1 MPDNVYSG
9 SGVVGRTAEIIQQ
22 LDSPQTLDRLW
33 GGEVTSDQIKIKKWL
48 GLYTRPSKVTS
59 PLGALED
66 VKNFS
71 FNKKTDAMIM
81 RTGATNYATSF
92 VDVGSQIT
100 LTTLDKTFHLSTESP
115 SATDID
121 ITCGKTAGAAKYI
134 FQKPFFHGSSTAT
147 ASNVLLGEYLAGI
160 TIKSYATNQVIFTGG
175 VNSTNYYK
183 NWSFYNNIVGEWVLI
198 SASSYAGGDTTL
210 TLSVEN
216 VPTNWSNGNQIT
228 LYRHNHGYTY
238 GTFTPTYS
246 TVSGRPPVA
255 LQQGNAV
262 LFSGGM
268 GSTTGLKPIWSGY
281 LNKTFF
287 YGATDNTNGHSFQET
302 YICEAE
308 IKSSGITVST
318 GTASTDATVLPD
330 GRWFFCVIPE
340 TDDGIRGMPMYAS
353 TEYMD
358 TTSQKFTF
366 TVTVYPG
373 SLNKRLRYLNV
384 FAGIAPNE
392 GDTTIDWSFLYY
404 IERLDLCGSDWTWA
418 KAAATAGYYISG
430 TISIDGDAWNNK
442 ASENLVQH
450 LGHTLNTS
458 STCSFSVAK
467 FINNRLF
474 VGKYYDYVDA
484 VEYLDQIRYTPFGS
498 NGVGQLNKLA
508 NIDAQTQSTIEQ
520 GDATSVQKLL
530 KWEDKLVILKDNSSY
545 YIPVS
550 GDTSQWQ
557 LITISNNI
565 GCKNPDTAIETPFM
579 LVWCQSG
586 EDIYG
591 WSGGSPFSLAQNW
604 LTTFQ
609 ELDLA
614 TGLSTA
620 WYDNKTKTYNFS
632 YYSTLGGW
640 YSMFFECPIVNGFKW
655 GHNQFGGL
663 AYDTVTYKII
673 SASERAGVV
682 YLAVEYMYDTTYKTI
697 YFSTATTDA
706 GIAISPYFKT
716 AEFTLSERDAMKIPR
731 WYLSLTPTTGV
742 GELDCKITIG
752 SNTQQYSNISKT
764 ETLHS
769 RGVLFTACSGRK
781 LQFEFNMDTYRVY
794 YTALEVYTLEFDYE
808 LIPYIGDAT
817 ITT

>member
-22 LDSPQTLDRLW
+22 LDSPQTLDRLY
-33 GGEVTSDQIKIKKWL
+33 GGEITAEQIKYKKWL
-48 GLYTRPSKVTS
+48 GLYTRPTKGTV

-71 FNKKTDAMIM
+71 FNKKTDAMVQ
-81 RTGATNYATSF
+81 RTGATEYATTF
-92 VDVGSQIT
+92 VDVSGTKTI
-100 LTTLDKTFHLSTESP
+100 TTLNKVVHLSTESP
-115 SATDID
+115 SATNID
-121 ITCGKTAGAAKYI
+121 ITFGQTSGAAKHI
-134 FQKPFFHGSSTAT
+134 FQKPFFHASATAT
-147 ASNVLLGEYLAGI
+147 DSNLWIGEYLTGI
-160 TIKSYATNQVIFTGG
+160 TIKGTPSGTSVVFEGG
-175 VNSTNYYK
+175 SSTTNYYRG
-183 NWSFYNNIVGEWVLI
+183 WQLYNYTRASYIWV
-198 SASSYAGGDTTL
+198 ASSSKGGSDTTL
-210 TLSVEN
+210 ILVEN
-216 VPTNWSNGNQIT
+216 APADYANTDVLT
-228 LYRHNHGYTY
+228 LYRHFHDNTS
-238 GTFTPTYS
+238 FCSSITYS

-262 LFSGGM
+262 LLSGGM
-268 GSTTGLKPIWSGY
+268 GTATGLKPIWTGY
-281 LNKTFF
+281 VNKTFF
-287 YGATDNTNGHSFQET
+287 YGSTNYAAGINYQGTYAT
-302 YICEAE
+302 EAE
-308 IKSSGITVST
+308 IKNTSGITIST
-318 GTASTDATVLPD
+318 GTASSDATHLPD
-330 GRWFFCVIPE
+330 GRWFFCYVPE
-340 TDDGIRGMPMYAS
+340 TDDGQRGVPTYAG
-353 TEYMD
+353 TAYID
-358 TTSQKFTF
+358 TVSQKFSF
-366 TVTVYPG
+366 TMTVYPG
-373 SLNKRLRYLNV
+373 LLNKRLRYLNL
-384 FAGIAPNE
+384 FLGIAPNDA
-392 GDTTIDWSFLYY
+392 DTTIDWNYLYY
-404 IERLDLCGSDWTWA
+404 IERLDLLGSDWTWT
-418 KAAATAGYYISG
+418 KATSEGYFLATC
-430 TISIDGDAWNNK
+430 TMDGDKWNNK
-442 ASENLVQH
+442 ASESLAQH

-458 STCSFSVAK
+458 STCSFSVGK

-474 VGKYYDYVDA
+474 VAKYYDYVDA

-498 NGVGQLNKLA
+498 NGIGQLNKLA
-508 NIDAQTQSTIEQ
+508 NLDAQTQSTIEQ

-530 KWEDKLVILKDNSSY
+530 KWEDKLVILKDGSSY

-550 GDTSQWQ
+550 GDTSQWP

-591 WSGGSPFSLAQNW
+591 WSGASPFSLAQNW

-609 ELDLA
+609 ALDLTTA
-614 TGLSTA
+614 LSTA
-620 WYDNKTKTYNFS
+620 WYDNKNKTYNFS

-682 YLAVEYMYDTTYKTI
+682 YLAVEYMFNTTYKTI

-716 AEFTLSERDAMKIPR
+716 AEFALSERDAMKIPK
-731 WYLSLTPTTGV
+731 WYLSLSPTTGV

-769 RGVLFTACSGRK
+769 RGVLFPTCSGRK

-794 YTALEVYTLEFDYE
+794 YTALEVYSLEFDYE
-808 LIPYIGDAT
+808 LIPYVGDAT
-817 ITT
+817 ITV